1 MTWCLDVD
9 FREIYTFSLDFFTGP
24 STIESSSKLMK
35 QSPVKSCCGF
45 AGLSKRDYGAVV
57 FL

>member
-1 MTWCLDVD
+1 MPRCG

-45 AGLSKRDYGAVV
+45 AALSKRDYGAVV